1 MNCVHRQYGGRELLY
16 AYFPVMHTRCDLL
29 LCRTNPKVD
38 PLRVA
43 ERIRDRL
50 AEIERVASYFD
61 PCSELSR
68 VNAGAAAAPVVASSE
83 LLAMIRICLD
93 GRKRTEG
100 LFDITVR
107 SEHHRPTTAERIRI
121 EEQRI
126 FYEEPGLKIDLSGF
140 AKGYALDRAR
150 EILREERVSDA
161 LMNLGNSSIYACGS
175 DGRQEAWRIGYNGCF
190 GAAATAS
197 TPGIVLKDRFL
208 TTSGNDS
215 PTRRHIV
222 DPRTGTLREGRGA
235 VGVVTQSGATGEM
248 LSTSLFLAGEPQRH
262 LLAERFGKVQYYELT

>member
-1 MNCVHRQYGGRELLY
+1 MNCVCRQYGGRELLY

-29 LCRTNPKVD
+29 LWRTD
-38 PLRVA
+38 PQVETRRAA
-43 ERIRDRL
+43 ERIQDRL
-50 AEIERVASYFD
+50 VGIERVASYFD

-83 LLAMIRICLD
+83 LLTMIRICLD
-93 GRKRTEG
+93 GHKRTGG

-121 EEQRI
+121 GEQRI

-140 AKGYALDRAR
+140 VKGYALDRVR
-150 EILREERVSDA
+150 EILREEGVTDA
-161 LMNLGNSSIYACGS
+161 LVNLGNSSVYACGS
-175 DGRQEAWRIGYNGCF
+175 DGRQEGWRIGYNGCF
-190 GAAATAS
+190 GAAAS

-222 DPRTGTLREGRGA
+222 DPRTGVLREGRGA